1 MRARGIK
8 VDCPYCGKQAEYRDS
23 EVVYGKSYGMIYICL
38 ACDAY
43 VGVHKGTNQPL
54 GTLANRRLRE
64 LRKQAHKEFDKL
76 WRMGTFTRSQAY
88 EWLAQTLKL
97 PPDEAHIGRFNED
110 QCLELIN
117 KL

>member
-1 MRARGIK
+1 MKSKGVKI
-8 VDCPYCGKQAEYRDS
+8 DCPYCGEPAQYRDS
-23 EVVYGKSYGMIYICL
+23 EIIYGRSYGMIYICL

-54 GTLANRRLRE
+54 GTLANGRLRE

-76 WRMGTFTRSQAY
+76 WRTGTFTRSQAY

-97 PPDEAHIGRFNED
+97 PPNEAHIGRFDEE